1 MSVNIP
7 DLPENVEVSE
17 LDGVSTIAI
26 DGNSNKLDVT
36 AEGEVEVV
44 ATGTVNK
51 LTVTQEGKTPLCL
64 TLDAANP
71 ADDGASLKTSE
82 PGLFKKATI
91 TGGKKGD
98 SVKFTGK
105 TTVQRSTLDMGK
117 GADTVVF
124 GAKTGF
130 VGKTTVDLGPAGGK
144 ADKVVFK
151 GDNTPEG
158 GKVKITNFD
167 SKDKLLVDG
176 EVYKAKDLEDMKI
189 DGIKIEFA
197 D

>member
-7 DLPENVEVSE
+7 DLPDNVEVSE
-17 LDGVSTIAI
+17 LDGVTTVAI
-26 DGNSNKLDVT
+26 EGNSKKLEVE
-36 AEGEVEVV
+36 ASGEVEIN
-44 ATGTVNK
+44 ATGTVTK
-51 LTVTQEGKTPLCL
+51 LSVTTEEGEDLDL
-64 TLDAANP
+64 TLDATKP
-71 ADDGASLKTSE
+71 ASEGASLKTSE

-91 TGGKKGD
+91 TGGNKGD

-105 TTVQRSTLDMGK
+105 TTVQRSRLDMGE

-124 GAKTGF
+124 SAKTGF

-167 SKDKLLVDG
+167 SEDKLLVDG
-176 EVYKAKDLEDMKI
+176 VVYKAEDLEDMKI
-189 DGIKIEFA
+189 DGIKIDFA

>member
-7 DLPENVEVSE
+7 DLPDNVEVSE
-17 LDGVSTIAI
+17 LDGVTTVAI
-26 DGNSNKLDVT
+26 DGNSKGLEVE
-36 AEGEVEVV
+36 AAGEVEIN
-44 ATGTVNK
+44 ASGTVTK
-51 LTVTQEGKTPLCL
+51 LSVTTEKGEALGL
-64 TLDAANP
+64 TLDASKP
-71 ADDGASLKTSE
+71 ESDGASLKTSE

-91 TGGKKGD
+91 TGGNKGD

-105 TTVQRSTLDMGK
+105 TTVQRSTLDMGE
-117 GADTVVF
+117 GPDTVVF
-124 GAKTGF
+124 GAKTQF
-130 VGKTTVDLGPAGGK
+130 VKTTTVDLGPAGGK

-176 EVYKAKDLEDMKI
+176 VVYKAKDLEDMKI